1 MLRRFN
7 ETGRKTI
14 SKENASV
21 RIQSAE
27 ADQSPVFKVNLDLEQ
42 YDFAPEAMVRVE
54 ASRSI
59 VVERWDAGSIRDV
72 VQRGHY
78 MGHLKVAPTSSQF
91 KVVVVA
97 GDGSG
102 RLQGASGP
110 IKPML
115 PVESLIA
122 LRPADIGGEV
132 WRVSFGD
139 SDLPELLVNNQLEM
153 MSEIVRSDAQFRS
166 LVMPQVLRTVLT
178 QIIFV
183 DGADYDDE
191 EESWHKGW
199 FNLAQSLHSRQA
211 PKVTDG
217 ADSNQAQEALD
228 WIDQVVGEFSKQKVH
243 AADLY
248 RDVRQAAS

>member
-14 SKENASV
+14 SKEHASV

-27 ADQSPVFKVNLDLEQ
+27 ADQSPAFKVDLDLEQ

-91 KVVVVA
+91 RVVVV
-97 GDGSG
+97 GGGGSG
-102 RLQGASGP
+102 RLLGASGP
-110 IKPML
+110 IKPKL

-153 MSEIVRSDAQFRS
+153 MSEIVRNDAQFRS

-199 FNLAQSLHSRQA
+199 FNLAQSLHGRRA

-217 ADSNQAQEALD
+217 PDSNQAQEALD